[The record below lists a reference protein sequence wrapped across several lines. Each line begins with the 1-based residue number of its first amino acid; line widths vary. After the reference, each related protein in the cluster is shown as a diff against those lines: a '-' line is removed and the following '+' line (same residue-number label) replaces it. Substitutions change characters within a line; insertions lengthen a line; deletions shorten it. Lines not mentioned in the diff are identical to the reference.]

1 MRIVANIVSVIF
13 HPLLLTSYLVL
24 LLGYYFPSLFM
35 ITMNR
40 LLIILAFIFCFTFIL
55 PVVNII
61 MFRMFGTINS
71 YTMVSR
77 QQRIIPFVA
86 ISLIYLMT
94 TFMFFYKLPISR
106 NLNLLMLIV
115 TLLVISATLLTFFYK
130 VSVHSLA
137 IWGGI
142 GILMPLNKAMEQS
155 YLLWPTVF
163 AIVMAGLVMSSRLY
177 LNAHSPRQVLF
188 GSLAGFAIG
197 FFGVI
202 LLF

>member
-1 MRIVANIVSVIF
+1 VRIVANIVSVIF

-77 QQRIIPFVA
+77 QERIIPFVA
-86 ISLIYLMT
+86 ISLIYVVM

-106 NLNLLMLIV
+106 SLNLLMLIV
-115 TLLVISATLLTFFYK
+115 SLLVISATLLTFFYK

-137 IWGGI
+137 IWGAI
-142 GILMPLNKAMEQS
+142 GILMPLNKALEQS
-155 YLLWPTVF
+155 YLLWPTAM
-163 AIVMAGLVMSSRLY
+163 AIIIAGLVMSSRLY

>member
-77 QQRIIPFVA
+77 QERIIPFVA
-86 ISLIYLMT
+86 ISLIYLVM

-115 TLLVISATLLTFFYK
+115 SLLVISATLLTFFYK

-137 IWGGI
+137 IWGAI
-142 GILMPLNKAMEQS
+142 GILMPLNKALEQS
-155 YLLWPTVF
+155 YLLWPTAM
-163 AIVMAGLVMSSRLY
+163 AIIIAGLVMSSRLY

>member
-77 QQRIIPFVA
+77 QERIIPFVA
-86 ISLIYLMT
+86 ISLIYFVM

>member
-77 QQRIIPFVA
+77 QERIIPFVA
-86 ISLIYLMT
+86 ISLIYVVM

-106 NLNLLMLIV
+106 SLNLLMLIV
-115 TLLVISATLLTFFYK
+115 SLLVISATLLTFFYK

-137 IWGGI
+137 IWGAI
-142 GILMPLNKAMEQS
+142 GILMPLNKALEQS
-155 YLLWPTVF
+155 YLLWPTAM
-163 AIVMAGLVMSSRLY
+163 AIIIAGLVMSSRLY

>member
-1 MRIVANIVSVIF
+1 MRIVANLISVIF

-77 QQRIIPFVA
+77 QERIIPFVA
-86 ISLIYLMT
+86 ISLIYLVT

-106 NLNLLMLIV
+106 NLNLLMVIV
-115 TLLVISATLLTFFYK
+115 TLLVIGSTLLTFFYK

-142 GILMPLNKAMEQS
+142 GILMPLNKALEQS
-155 YLLWPTVF
+155 YLLWPTAI
-163 AIVMAGLVMSSRLY
+163 AIVIAGLVMSSRLY

-188 GSLAGFAIG
+188 GSLAGFTIG

>member
-1 MRIVANIVSVIF
+1 VRIVANIVSVIF